1 MVVAR
6 SRSPISASVVP
17 REGSAESAEALTQKI
32 WASRTAARS
41 IPSSSICMSG
51 AAGSR

>member
-17 REGSAESAEALTQKI
+17 RDGSAERADALTQKI
-32 WASRTAARS
+32 SAARTASRS
-41 IPSSSICMSG
+41 MPLSSICMSG